1 MEQGEEEMTIGK
13 TTKVADDL
21 IVQAHK
27 LALRKQAEIDGG
39 WKLVVIPVQ
48 HMFPNC
54 QVRYKTKCKDMK
66 SCDKEI
72 EEIKITFP
80 AKYGDYTLMTQETI
94 EKEKEKLRPPKDFQD
109 DIQRAKKMKFE

>member
-1 MEQGEEEMTIGK
+1 MESMTTGK

-27 LALRKQAEIDGG
+27 LELRKQVEIDGG
-39 WKLVVIPVQ
+39 WKRVLIPVQ

-66 SCDKEI
+66 SCDKEV
-72 EEIKITFP
+72 EELKITFP
-80 AKYGDYTLMTQETI
+80 AKYGDYTLMTAETI
-94 EKEKEKLRPPKDFQD
+94 KEEKERLKPPKGFDG
-109 DIQRAKKMKFE
+109 DIERARKVKFD